1 MGPCDCIYYLPIVDN
16 VVDDLVVN
24 VVDDDVRNCCRRRCP

>member
-1 MGPCDCIYYLPIVDN
+1 MGPCDCIYYLPIVGN

-24 VVDDDVRNCCRRRCP
+24 VVDDDVRNSCRRRCR